1 MASQKEMENKNSGI
15 RHSSVPPGKRQRM
28 LSKEEAYV
36 KAMLLKQKQHDVA
49 DMFVSEAL
57 LQDTGSY
64 SGFGS
69 Q

>member
-1 MASQKEMENKNSGI
+1 MSQRNRVKSMASQKDMQTTGI

-36 KAMLLKQKQHDVA
+36 KAMLLKQKQYNME

-57 LQDTGSY
+57 L
-64 SGFGS
+64 
-69 Q
+69 

>member
-1 MASQKEMENKNSGI
+1 MSQRNRVKSMASQKEILSKNSGN

-36 KAMLLKQKQHDVA
+36 KAMLLKQKQYNME

-57 LQDTGSY
+57 L
-64 SGFGS
+64 
-69 Q
+69 

>member
-1 MASQKEMENKNSGI
+1 
-15 RHSSVPPGKRQRM
+15 M

>member
-1 MASQKEMENKNSGI
+1 MSQRNRVKSMASQKEIQNKSSGI

-36 KAMLLKQKQHDVA
+36 KAMLLKQKQYNME

-57 LQDTGSY
+57 L
-64 SGFGS
+64 
-69 Q
+69 